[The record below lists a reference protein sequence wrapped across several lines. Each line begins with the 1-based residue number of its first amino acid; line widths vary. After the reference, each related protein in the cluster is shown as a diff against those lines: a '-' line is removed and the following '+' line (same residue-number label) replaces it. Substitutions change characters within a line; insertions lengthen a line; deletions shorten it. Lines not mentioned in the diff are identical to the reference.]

1 MVSEFLTEACGRL
14 KLDAQAIEN
23 YPDIPKEAHA
33 YLIAKKNQEGYWTM
47 NHLLEQLKLKAIPI
61 FEVIFLTCI
70 DNNSNHAAFLS
81 YALLA
86 NKMNLFS
93 GEKQLAMQ
101 STTWE

>member
-1 MVSEFLTEACGRL
+1 
-14 KLDAQAIEN
+14 
-23 YPDIPKEAHA
+23 
-33 YLIAKKNQEGYWTM
+33 M

-93 GEKQLAMQ
+93 GEKQPAMQ
-101 STTWE
+101 STTWEDNNQQDMCFPDDYFDEKLRKKPKGINKYFSKEENGGIV